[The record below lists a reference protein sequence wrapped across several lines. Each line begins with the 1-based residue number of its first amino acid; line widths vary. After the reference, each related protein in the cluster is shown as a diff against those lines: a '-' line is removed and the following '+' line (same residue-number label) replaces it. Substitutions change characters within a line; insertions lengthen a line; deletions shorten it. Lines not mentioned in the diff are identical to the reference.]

1 MNNSTVNFGSTS
13 LNALNSLICGRSDP
27 INNEIPFT
35 IEGVMLSTI
44 CFLGVLGNVTTFYVL
59 SNIQSRYNIFNNL
72 LMQLVTGD
80 SISLILIF
88 VDFSLRKGFQCFT
101 LDDVWYGS
109 IWPKIMYPSIKISY
123 TWIMCCTMAITI
135 ERYESFSMFNSC
147 LISYL
152 SIKK

>member
-1 MNNSTVNFGSTS
+1 MNNSTAPFGSTS
-13 LNALNSLICGRSDP
+13 SNAFHTLSCGRSEP
-27 INNEIPFT
+27 INSQIHFT

-59 SNIQSRYNIFNNL
+59 SKIQSRCNIFNKL

-88 VDFSLRKGFQCFT
+88 VDFSLRKGFECFT

-109 IWPKIMYPSIKISY
+109 IWPKVMYPSIKISY

-135 ERYESFSMFNSC
+135 ER
-147 LISYL
+147 
-152 SIKK
+152 

>member
-1 MNNSTVNFGSTS
+1 MNNSIGRFENTS
-13 LNALNSLICGRSDP
+13 LREFISLSCGKSEP
-27 INNEIPFT
+27 INNQIHFT
-35 IEGVMLSTI
+35 IEGVMLSAI

-59 SNIQSRYNIFNNL
+59 SNIQSRCNIFNKL

-88 VDFSLRKGFQCFT
+88 VDFSLRKGFECFT

-109 IWPKIMYPSIKISY
+109 IWPKVMYPSIKISY

-135 ERYESFSMFNSC
+135 ER
-147 LISYL
+147 
-152 SIKK
+152 

>member
-1 MNNSTVNFGSTS
+1 MNNSIGRFENTS
-13 LNALNSLICGRSDP
+13 LREFISLNCGKSEP
-27 INNEIPFT
+27 INNQIHFT

-44 CFLGVLGNVTTFYVL
+44 CLMGVLGNVTTFYVL
-59 SNIQSRYNIFNNL
+59 SNIKSKYNIFNKL

-80 SISLILIF
+80 SISLMLIF

-123 TWIMCCTMAITI
+123 TWIMSCTIAITI
-135 ERYESFSMFNSC
+135 ER
-147 LISYL
+147 
-152 SIKK
+152 